1 MKIALK
7 KKGKIMQVQKKQ
19 QKNPETER
27 GHFSVSNCKYL

>member
-7 KKGKIMQVQKKQ
+7 KKGKIMQVQKNNK
-19 QKNPETER
+19 KTPETEM